1 MSTYN
6 YKPGL
11 GLVGAYQVSGIPFV
25 SGGINCKPNNSQ
37 VKIEFPSVTKFIT
50 IVNADSAEDGVTVS
64 FSPNGVANNAAFS
77 VFGTP
82 VTLDLKVTEIYLTGS
97 DEVSVV
103 AGLTYVTTDQ
113 IDNLA
118 ISPSGSNWSGSLNA
132 RVG

>member
-37 VKIEFPSVTKFIT
+37 VKIEFPSVTKFVT
-50 IVNADSAEDGVTVS
+50 IVNADSAEDGVSVS

-82 VTLDLKVTEIYLTGS
+82 ITLDVKVTEIYLTGS

-103 AGLTYVTTDQ
+103 AGLTYVTKEQ
-113 IDNLA
+113 INNPA
-118 ISPSGSNWSGSLNA
+118 ISPSGSNWSGSVNA

>member
-37 VKIEFPSVTKFIT
+37 AKIKFPSVTKFIT

-64 FSPNGVANNAAFS
+64 FSPNGVANTAAFP

-82 VTLDLKVTEIYLTGS
+82 VTLDVKVTEIYLTGS
-97 DEVSVV
+97 DEVSVI
-103 AGLTYVTTDQ
+103 AGLTYVSTDQ
-113 IDNLA
+113 IDNPA
-118 ISPSGSNWSGSLNA
+118 ISPSGSNWSGSLNP
-132 RVG
+132 RS